1 MAPTDGLPTP
11 QSASRQDGRT
21 PSDAS
26 PSQSW
31 RLSLFWRTFFQ
42 IGLLLLVSL
51 VIWLQ
56 ALRVTEVEPRAMQTA
71 QQLTTLVNLSRA
83 ALVHSDAIAR
93 VSLIKSM
100 TDLEGVR
107 IVPREPDDKFD
118 LFGTD
123 ALSQRIEQ
131 EMKSLLGNDTV
142 VANSVNDET
151 GLWIGFTI
159 EGDNYWLQTDRA
171 RFDRPGGRTWMI
183 WLSGAMV
190 LSLLGAALIA
200 RRINAPLRK
209 LALATA
215 RVHDG
220 DFGAAQLDPHVGTT
234 EIREVNIGFN
244 QMTRKLAEIQQ
255 ERAVMLAGISHDLRT
270 PLARLRLETE
280 LSVPDAQAR
289 EHMASDIEQLDA
301 IVDKF
306 MDYARAVHVRMAAVP
321 LRALVETCRYAVK
334 DHGDLEIAIDIDEH
348 LAVLADEVELG
359 RVISNLL
366 ENARRYGRSADGV
379 ARVEISA
386 RTRDDWIKVL
396 VRDHGSGVPH
406 EQLPQLTQPFFRGNT
421 ARTAANGSGLG
432 LSIVEKNIHR
442 MGGLFA
448 LVNAEGGGLAA
459 HIKLQRAP

>member
-1 MAPTDGLPTP
+1 MAELPEVWHDG
-11 QSASRQDGRT
+11 QASST
-21 PSDAS
+21 TLSS
-26 PSQSW
+26 PSW
-31 RLSLFWRTFFQ
+31 RLSLFWRTFVQ
-42 IGLLLLVSL
+42 VGLLLLVSL

-56 ALRVTEVEPRAMQTA
+56 ALRVTEVEPRAVQTA
-71 QQLTTLVNLSRA
+71 QQLATLVNLSRA
-83 ALVHSDAIAR
+83 ALVHADAIAR

-100 TDLEGVR
+100 TDLESVR

-118 LFGTD
+118 VFGTD

-131 EMKSLLGNDTV
+131 EMKSLLGQDTV
-142 VANSVNDET
+142 VTNSVNGEL
-151 GLWIGFTI
+151 GAWIGFTI

-171 RFDRPGGRTWMI
+171 RFDRAGGRTWMI
-183 WLSGAMV
+183 WLAGAML
-190 LSLLGAALIA
+190 LSLLGAAVIA
-200 RRINAPLRK
+200 RRINAPLRQ

-220 DFGAAQLDPHVGTT
+220 DFGAAQLDPTVGTT
-234 EIREVNIGFN
+234 EIREVNVGFN
-244 QMTRKLAEIQQ
+244 QMTRKLAEIEQ

-280 LSVPDAQAR
+280 LSVADEEAR
-289 EHMASDIEQLDA
+289 HHMASDIEQLDA

-321 LRALVETCRYAVK
+321 LRAVVETCRYAVK
-334 DHGDLEIAIDIDEH
+334 DHADLEIHIDIDEQ
-348 LAVLADEVELG
+348 LQVLADEIELG

-379 ARVEISA
+379 ARVDISA
-386 RTRDDWIKVL
+386 RSRDDWVKVL
-396 VRDHGSGVPH
+396 VRDHGAGVPDA
-406 EQLPQLTQPFFRGNT
+406 QLPQLTQPFFRGDV

-432 LSIVEKNIHR
+432 LSIVEKNVHR

-448 LVNAEGGGLAA
+448 LINAEGGGLAA
-459 HIKLQRAP
+459 HIKLQRAS